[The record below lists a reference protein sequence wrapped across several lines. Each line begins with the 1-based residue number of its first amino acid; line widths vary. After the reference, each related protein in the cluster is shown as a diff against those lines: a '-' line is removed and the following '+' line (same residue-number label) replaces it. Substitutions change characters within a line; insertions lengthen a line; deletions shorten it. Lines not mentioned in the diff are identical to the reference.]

1 VSITD
6 DNQTASERG
15 RLPDDDL
22 QELRA
27 YLQRA
32 ETRLSTLHRVAGA
45 FISGAGLLTLLP
57 LLLSGTFS
65 GLLALILF
73 YPGPGMPPPGSG
85 QRWLA
90 LVPVLASITLPL
102 GALYLLLRDLI
113 QFYFTART
121 FKRDT
126 KGQVYPRFVL
136 SGIMVSE
143 TSLTQSLEIL
153 KNARKDDYVRDL
165 LIPSPAKLRRRVLE
179 DAKSVGDLSALTM
192 DAPDE
197 WLLESL
203 RNYVL
208 RQTGSHV
215 RTLPEEA
222 AKMEASIARHLRFLR
237 GLVLRYAKAF
247 LLTIA
252 TTVVTIAASGVLT
265 LLRPV
270 DGVVLEAVNPQYVWL
285 TTLIIYS
292 GWGLI
297 AVLVVRRPVSWLYA
311 DTSDTKVHGT
321 PRSLLRFEQATLAV
335 GLVSSVVIFVD
346 VILFLT
352 SIAVTAVGA
361 ILMMVALILLVLT
374 ITYVTVAIFS
384 ERRRMGTA

>member
-1 VSITD
+1 M
-6 DNQTASERG
+6 
-15 RLPDDDL
+15 LPEGDL

-73 YPGPGMPPPGSG
+73 YPSTGMPPPGSG

-102 GALYLLLRDLI
+102 VALYLLIRDLI
-113 QFYFTART
+113 LFYFTART
-121 FKRDT
+121 FKRDN
-126 KGQVYPRFVL
+126 KGHVYPRFVL

-143 TSLTQSLEIL
+143 SSLVDSRHLLEG
-153 KNARKDDYVRDL
+153 ARKDDYVRDL
-165 LIPSPAKLRRRVLE
+165 LIPSPSRLRRRVLE

-208 RQTGSHV
+208 RQTASHV
-215 RTLPEEA
+215 RSLPEEA

-247 LLTIA
+247 LLTIV

-270 DGVVLEAVNPQYVWL
+270 DGIALSVKPQYVWL
-285 TTLIIYS
+285 STLIIYS
-292 GWGLI
+292 GWGLV
-297 AVLVVRRPVSWLYA
+297 AVLVVRRPVFWLYA
-311 DTSDTKVHGT
+311 DTSDTKTRRT

-335 GLVSSVVIFVD
+335 GVLSSLAIFVD
-346 VILFLT
+346 EILFLNSVT
-352 SIAVTAVGA
+352 VTAVGA
-361 ILMMVALILLVLT
+361 ILMMVALIVLLLT
-374 ITYVTVAIFS
+374 VVYAGMAVVS
-384 ERRRMGTA
+384 EHTSAGRA